1 MRIGYLIILIFLG
14 GCLVR
19 TYTIE
24 RPRVDTTIEGN
35 RGYIMGMPKES
46 FSQRKIKKDIRKIS
60 VIEIELGEHKPEKE
74 RGYKS
79 KPTIKREQPV
89 LPSLKEEVSSLTRD
103 KERREE
109 RMVEEISKSIPL
121 GVSKQRYKRYTIKKG
136 DTLQK
141 ISRKFYGTTKK
152 WKFIYEEN
160 KDILRSPDKIYPGKT
175 IKIPVL
181 TE

>member
-35 RGYIMGMPKES
+35 RGYIMGMPKEA
-46 FSQRKIKKDIRKIS
+46 FSQRKIKKDMRKIS

-89 LPSLKEEVSSLTRD
+89 LPSLKEEVSSL
-103 KERREE
+103 K
-109 RMVEEISKSIPL
+109 
-121 GVSKQRYKRYTIKKG
+121 
-136 DTLQK
+136 
-141 ISRKFYGTTKK
+141 TK
-152 WKFIYEEN
+152 
-160 KDILRSPDKIYPGKT
+160 
-175 IKIPVL
+175 V
-181 TE
+181 